1 MTQTAI
7 TTSSIDGGDS
17 RRSVLGRAFDILE
30 CFSDGEPD
38 QTIGSLCAKTDL
50 PPATVHRMLANLAE
64 WGAVER
70 ASRGHYRLGV
80 RLWRLGWGVP
90 SVRQLKDIARPTLV
104 DLHSATGAVCV
115 LGSRDGTQIVVA
127 DVIAGNAATRRQPV
141 PRHLPLVGSALGAVH
156 LANLPREEAAELV
169 GREIS
174 SDRSSDFEFWQRLG
188 EIRRTGVAVAQATS
202 PTALTWVAAP
212 IFDQSR
218 QVRSAIG
225 IAVPGPQANMV
236 GLTRIVGDAARAVTR
251 GLSVSILNAS

>member
-1 MTQTAI
+1 MTETAI
-7 TTSSIDGGDS
+7 DTGES

-30 CFSDGEPD
+30 CFDDGEPD

-90 SVRQLKDIARPTLV
+90 SVRQLKDIARPYLV
-104 DLHSATGAVCV
+104 DLHTATGAVSA
-115 LGSRDGTQIVVA
+115 LGSRDGSQIVVA
-127 DVIAGNAATRRQPV
+127 DVIAGNVAARRQPV
-141 PRHLPLVGSALGAVH
+141 PRHLPLLGSALGAVH
-156 LANLPREEAAELV
+156 LANLSREEATEIV
-169 GREIS
+169 GRDAS
-174 SDRSSDFEFWQRLG
+174 FDRSADFEFWQRLG
-188 EIRRTGVAVAQATS
+188 EIRRTGVAVVQGSTPAS
-202 PTALTWVAAP
+202 LTWVAAP

-225 IAVPGPQANMV
+225 VAVPGPQANVV
-236 GLTRIVGDAARAVTR
+236 GLSRIVGDAARAVSR
-251 GLSVSILNAS
+251 GLSMSVLNAS